1 MVVVPYRPAYKAII
15 SIAFLAALAAFSW
28 LAYQYGKKEG
38 LMLRAEMIREKEHIS
53 RQLAESGKM
62 IEEMRQEIADLQIG
76 GEIDVRANEEIRL
89 TIEVLQ
95 DRIAQL
101 NEEINFYKG
110 IMVPNAADQGLRIE
124 RLKFSSNVPGR
135 VRYSLLLT
143 QVVDKHDY
151 DYVQGGI
158 RISVVGQE
166 AGQEKSFN
174 LSELDHGKEDTVEF
188 RFRYFQRINGELM
201 LPDGFE
207 PREVMVVARSSGA
220 NAQRLEK
227 TFDWPLSSG

>member
-1 MVVVPYRPAYKAII
+1 
-15 SIAFLAALAAFSW
+15 
-28 LAYQYGKKEG
+28 
-38 LMLRAEMIREKEHIS
+38 
-53 RQLAESGKM
+53 
-62 IEEMRQEIADLQIG
+62 MRC
-76 GEIDVRANEEIRL
+76 
-89 TIEVLQ
+89 LQ

-220 NAQRLEK
+220 NAQRFGENL
-227 TFDWPLSSG
+227 